1 MLTAASIDS
10 HKLPLSVIL
19 YARLTTLM
27 KTIQSIF
34 LTLLLSALMLILP
47 VTSNAHGEGPWNSF
61 MIDNKNDQVEQS
73 IEQVKQVIGDIALE
87 RREVTEWPDPQ
98 LRQLKVSLTVL
109 KEEVDG
115 MLLHMQQ
122 ADGISLQLPST
133 LKDNPQAGRSVTG
146 MHVIEIAMELIDYI
160 SDMESQEAF
169 ASDLD
174 ADGITAYMF
183 DLTDTY
189 LDKML
194 VYSKLQQTTEKLA
207 AAEAKFNE
215 RTASADFRF
224 HLRQWLQ
231 NMGFESLAASLAEE
245 PATSTATNPEPA
257 AAASTSQY
265 GGVLNPE

>member
-10 HKLPLSVIL
+10 LNPHLSVIL

-27 KTIQSIF
+27 KTIQPTF

-47 VTSNAHGEGPWNSF
+47 VTSYAHGEGPWNSF
-61 MIDNKNDQVEQS
+61 MIDNKNEQVEQS

-87 RREVTEWPDPQ
+87 RRDVTEWPDPQ
-98 LRQLKVSLTVL
+98 LHQLKVSLTVL

-133 LKDNPQAGRSVTG
+133 LKSNPQAGRSVTG
-146 MHVIEIAMELIDYI
+146 GNAIEIAIELIDYV
-160 SDMESQEAF
+160 SDMETQEAF

-194 VYSKLQQTTEKLA
+194 VYSKLQQTTEKLV

-215 RTASADFRF
+215 RTASTDFRF

-231 NMGFESLAASLAEE
+231 NMGFEGWAASLADE
-245 PATSTATNPEPA
+245 PASSTPPNPDPA

-265 GGVLNPE
+265 GGVLNPQ

>member
-1 MLTAASIDS
+1 MKTNPPNFLSQ
-10 HKLPLSVIL
+10 LLSV
-19 YARLTTLM
+19 
-27 KTIQSIF
+27 
-34 LTLLLSALMLILP
+34 LMLIQP
-47 VTSNAHGEGPWNSF
+47 VCSYAHGEGPWNSF
-61 MIDNKNDQVEQS
+61 MIDNKNEQVEQS

-146 MHVIEIAMELIDYI
+146 MHVIEIALEMIDYI
-160 SDMESQEAF
+160 AALESQEAF

-194 VYSKLQQTTEKLA
+194 VYRKLQQTTEKLV
-207 AAEAKFNE
+207 AAETNFNN
-215 RTASADFRF
+215 RTASADFKF
-224 HLRQWLQ
+224 HLRQWLL
-231 NMGFESLAASLAEE
+231 NMGFEGLAASLAEE
-245 PATSTATNPEPA
+245 PVTSTVTNPDPAAAVTNPE
-257 AAASTSQY
+257 Y